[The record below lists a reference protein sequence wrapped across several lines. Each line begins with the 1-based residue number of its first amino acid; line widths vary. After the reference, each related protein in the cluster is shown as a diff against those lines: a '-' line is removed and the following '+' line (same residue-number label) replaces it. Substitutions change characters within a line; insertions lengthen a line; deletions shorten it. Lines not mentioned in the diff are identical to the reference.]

1 VPKAFVLAGGSRSQL
16 GLLEQARSLGHEVC
30 VIDGA
35 ETAPLLAEADHR
47 IVRSFADVDGVV
59 AELEERGI
67 EPTAIATMGSD
78 QAVLPTARLAELF
91 GVPGLPVHTAEIVA
105 DKRKMRAAFERAGV
119 TSPRGRDVTSPDEAA
134 LAEVGLPAV
143 AKPVDGSGQR
153 GVTEIRSEAEFPA
166 AVERALAASRAG
178 AAVLERYVEGDE
190 YTVNGFLLDGE
201 YFAMSVTQRRLH
213 PPPPLGVC
221 IAHRY
226 PSKLSGD
233 REQELFQV
241 AHEASRAVGIESGP
255 SYVQARVD
263 EDRTW
268 VIEVG
273 ARLGGGKDAE
283 LAKLVTG
290 FDAIRANV
298 LWALGEL
305 NREALTP
312 GEPEAPC
319 GQVRFVVAPPGRIT
333 RLDAAPALALEGVH
347 EAGFYWQ
354 EGMVLPPLTSGAE
367 RLGYLLLMAGAE
379 AELDARTEQ
388 ALDALVIEIAAEAS
402 LDDVVSG
409 RAGGH
414 GGLADVAGSTS
425 V

>member
-1 VPKAFVLAGGSRSQL
+1 VPQAFVLAGGSRSQL
-16 GLLEQARSLGHEVC
+16 GLLQQARAFGHTVC

-47 IVRSFADVDGVV
+47 IVRSFADVDGVL
-59 AELEERGI
+59 ADLDRLGI
-67 EPTAIATMGSD
+67 EPLAVATMGSD
-78 QAVLPTARLAELF
+78 QAVLPTARLAERL
-91 GVPGLPVHTAEIVA
+91 GLPGLPVRTAEIVA
-105 DKRKMRAAFERAGV
+105 DKRKMRAAFECAGV
-119 TSPRGRDVTSPDEAA
+119 ASPPGRDVTAPDEGA
-134 LAEVGLPAV
+134 LEEVGLPAV
-143 AKPVDGSGQR
+143 VKPVDGSGQR
-153 GVTEIRSEAEFPA
+153 GVTEIRRAEELPPA
-166 AVERALAASRAG
+166 LERALAASRTG

-190 YTVNGFLLDGE
+190 YTVNGFLFEGD
-201 YFAMSVTQRRLH
+201 YFPMSVTQRRLH

-226 PSKLSGD
+226 PSNLSPSAE
-233 REQELFQV
+233 RALFQL

-255 SYVQARVD
+255 SYVQVRV
-263 EDRTW
+263 EDRPW

-283 LAKLVTG
+283 LAKLVAG

-305 NREALTP
+305 MRDDLAT
-312 GEPEAPC
+312 GETTAQC

-333 RLDAAPALALEGVH
+333 RLDARPAVALEGVH

-354 EGMVLPPLTSGAE
+354 QGMVLPPLTSGAE
-367 RLGYLLLMAGAE
+367 RLGYLLLTAADE

-388 ALDALVIEIAAEAS
+388 ALNALVIEIAAEQ
-402 LDDVVSG
+402 LV
-409 RAGGH
+409 
-414 GGLADVAGSTS
+414 
-425 V
+425 